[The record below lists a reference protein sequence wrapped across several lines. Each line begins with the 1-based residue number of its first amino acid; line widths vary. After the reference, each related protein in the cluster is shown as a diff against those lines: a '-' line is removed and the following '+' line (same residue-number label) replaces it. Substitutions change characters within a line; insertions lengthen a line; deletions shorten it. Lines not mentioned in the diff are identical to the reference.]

1 MFRNFCLSIAVL
13 ALLSG
18 AFPVADALAA
28 SPLITVVKPGA
39 KKDAVSLARLNA
51 TGPNGRLFVQTLTR
65 DLELSGW
72 FTVAQNGSVNVSGT
86 VADAGGGIQT
96 RCDVSWAGKR
106 FGWAR
111 VSSGQTEVRRQAH
124 QLADE
129 MVKQIAG
136 KKGIA
141 QSKITFVNRRGA
153 NRADVYVCDANGMG
167 VLQLTRDNVA
177 AVGPRWAPNGHDI
190 YYTSFLHGYPAIYRI
205 NQTGGYRKALAPFRG
220 LNTGA
225 DISPDGSRAALILSY
240 QGNPELYVL
249 SLSSG
254 RIRRLTNTPHGAEA
268 SPCWSPDGRCIAY
281 VSDATGKPQI
291 YVVDVASGHSRR
303 LTYKGTENV
312 NPDWGPNGQ
321 IAYAT
326 KRSGYEVAIMG
337 ASGDGSSRI
346 IPGPGGECEHPS
358 WAPDGRHLVCSCR
371 SALYLLD
378 VEGDPPVRLF
388 NIPGNWLSPD
398 WSDK

>member
-167 VLQLTRDNVA
+167 VLQLTRVWTCRHRVRTN
-177 AVGPRWAPNGHDI
+177 W
-190 YYTSFLHGYPAIYRI
+190 T
-205 NQTGGYRKALAPFRG
+205 GYR
-220 LNTGA
+220 
-225 DISPDGSRAALILSY
+225 
-240 QGNPELYVL
+240 
-249 SLSSG
+249 
-254 RIRRLTNTPHGAEA
+254 
-268 SPCWSPDGRCIAY
+268 
-281 VSDATGKPQI
+281 
-291 YVVDVASGHSRR
+291 
-303 LTYKGTENV
+303 
-312 NPDWGPNGQ
+312 
-321 IAYAT
+321 
-326 KRSGYEVAIMG
+326 
-337 ASGDGSSRI
+337 
-346 IPGPGGECEHPS
+346 
-358 WAPDGRHLVCSCR
+358 
-371 SALYLLD
+371 
-378 VEGDPPVRLF
+378 
-388 NIPGNWLSPD
+388 
-398 WSDK
+398 